1 MNILHNPLT
10 KAAALAGVVTVLF
23 CNSHF
28 FSYAPYGG
36 YLLVPDCFFS
46 YGVHFLFYLAII
58 WLAGL
63 NRFFAWCILPILLA
77 TQMYCYQAEVNLGV
91 DSSELGVATMNASWN
106 EVGNYANFQYLSLLF
121 AGIAGIFLISF
132 LTRHISIQ
140 NCRHI
145 WLITAGILLACV
157 VTCSLAPIS
166 RSLRYHTK
174 HKDLWPLFMKA
185 YQPAFHTLHFWSGIW
200 TFIAPNKLKP
210 STDYASRDTFSKKP
224 DIVVLYIGEA
234 IRPDH
239 SPLNGY
245 HRNTTP
251 GIGQC
256 SNIIN
261 LPNVLSAAT
270 QTLPSIFS
278 ILTYTTDEEESKTH
292 SSFVDILAKH
302 SYKQYLMA
310 GLNTEGYWYL
320 TPNIAKTL
328 NPHVSL
334 HSRPAS
340 AQEYAKNISDLLTQK
355 SAPLFVLIED
365 GAGHMPYK
373 SEHNIFGQA
382 SDIDKY
388 DNCILDADARLTA
401 IIQTLQSN
409 DAILLF
415 TSDHGESFG
424 EEGRFGHAGPMT
436 AMEQRQVFSFIWY
449 SNSYAEKHPEII
461 QALKDN
467 ALRFTSH
474 DHIYHTIISV
484 AGIQSDIQLPA
495 QDMTRPQ

>member
-1 MNILHNPLT
+1 MNILRNPLT
-10 KAAALAGVVTVLF
+10 KAAILASIVTVLF

-36 YLLVPDCFFS
+36 YFLIPHCFFA
-46 YGVHFLFYLAII
+46 YAIHFLFYFAII
-58 WLAGL
+58 WLSAL
-63 NRFFAWCILPILLA
+63 NRFCAWCILPLLLA

-91 DSSELGVATMNASWN
+91 DCSELGVATVNASWN
-106 EVGNYANFQYLSLLF
+106 EVGNYANSKFLSLLF
-121 AGIAGIFLISF
+121 AGIAGIFFISF
-132 LTRHISIQ
+132 LTRRINIQ

-145 WLITAGILLACV
+145 RLITAGILLACV
-157 VTCSLAPIS
+157 TACSLAPIS
-166 RSLRYHTK
+166 RNLRYHTK
-174 HKDLWPLFMKA
+174 HKDLWTFFMKA
-185 YQPAFHTLHFWSGIW
+185 YQPAFHTLQFWSGIW
-200 TFIAPNKLKP
+200 EFITPNKLK
-210 STDYASRDTFSKKP
+210 SSADYASRDTFDKKP
-224 DIVVLYIGEA
+224 DMVVLYIGEA

-251 GIGQC
+251 GLSQC

-270 QTLPSIFS
+270 QTLPSIYS
-278 ILTYTTDEEESKTH
+278 LLTYTSPETGKSTHGAFTDI
-292 SSFVDILAKH
+292 FAKH
-302 SYKQYLMA
+302 SYKQHLMA
-310 GLNTEGYWYL
+310 GANTEGYWYMA
-320 TPNIAKTL
+320 PHIAKTL
-328 NPHVSL
+328 NKHVPL

-340 AQEYAKNISDLLTQK
+340 ALEYARNITDILEQSK
-355 SAPLFVLIED
+355 SPQFVLIED

-373 SEHNIFGQA
+373 SEHNTFGQA

-401 IIQTLQSN
+401 IIQALQSY

-415 TSDHGESFG
+415 TSDHGEYFG

-436 AMEQRQVFSFIWY
+436 AMEQRRVFSFIWY
-449 SNSYAEKHPEII
+449 SDNYAEKHPEII
-461 QALKDN
+461 KSLKDN

-474 DHIYHTIISV
+474 DYVYHTIISM
-484 AGIQSDIQLPA
+484 AGIHSDIQIPA
-495 QDMTRPQ
+495 QDMTRAQ